1 MVWSRDERLKIC
13 SVQPDKHNAE
23 ISKEVKEKY
32 KYVLL
37 KKQI

>member
-23 ISKEVKEKY
+23 ISKEVKKNFF
-32 KYVLL
+32 
-37 KKQI
+37 